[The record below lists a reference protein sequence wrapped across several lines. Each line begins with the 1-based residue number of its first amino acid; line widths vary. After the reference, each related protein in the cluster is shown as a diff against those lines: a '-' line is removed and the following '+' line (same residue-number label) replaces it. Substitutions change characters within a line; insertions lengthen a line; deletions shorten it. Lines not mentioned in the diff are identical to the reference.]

1 MEGRRLCATAQTR
14 TARPVRIVNGHEARA
29 GSEASMTVP
38 MTPSGADSGG
48 QRRPVPGEHERGT
61 LTRFATLAAHVPVVP
76 DGPGT
81 MDAATIADRQREG
94 GGAPNQRRPVRRG
107 TRRNVVAVAF
117 AWVMGA

>member
-1 MEGRRLCATAQTR
+1 
-14 TARPVRIVNGHEARA
+14 
-29 GSEASMTVP
+29 MTVP

-94 GGAPNQRRPVRRG
+94 GGAPNQRRPVRSG